1 VTNPVTTLENDLNK
15 LATPDTSNASGGTAK
30 PTAALNN
37 AGELLSLLATN
48 SIVGPDISGAV
59 SVMYKAIH
67 DAISNDAVAALQ
79 KIAGEIAPNSTLGN
93 LPAGDIADALTSLQN
108 ALQTAQSL
116 MPGGSSAAA
125 SALASTTQFAT
136 LFGNLLAGLAK
147 VSDAANTIYEIAQQ
161 LEQIAGTFQTA
172 AAGIS

>member
-1 VTNPVTTLENDLNK
+1 VTNPVSTLQTDLDK
-15 LATPDTSNASGGTAK
+15 LATPDTNNPSTGSATPS
-30 PTAALNN
+30 AALTN

-48 SIVGPDISGAV
+48 SLVGSDISQAV
-59 SVMYKAIH
+59 SVMYNAIH

-93 LPAGDIADALTSLQN
+93 LPAGDISDALTSLQN

-136 LFGNLLAGLAK
+136 LFGNLLSGLGK
-147 VSDAANTIYEIAQQ
+147 VSDASNTIYEIAQQ
-161 LEQIAGTFQTA
+161 LEQIADTFHTA